1 MSDNCQSRFGR
12 RKPFILV
19 LSLVAYVGLALVLN
33 GEAIGTWLGDS
44 NLNVNSFLQLKTRIK
59 QKQ

>member
-19 LSLVAYVGLALVLN
+19 LSLVAYIGLALVLN
-33 GEAIGTWLGDS
+33 GETIGTWLGDS
-44 NLNVNSFLQLKTRIK
+44 NLNVKINFFN
-59 QKQ
+59 